1 MSKSAEICAHP
12 VLASAG
18 KRTRSLSRAD
28 LVPLAVLASILILLF
43 WRVLFTGQMF
53 FIAMPS
59 ATPIREHDSFTMW
72 FEAVICP
79 TGTLISA
86 LASPYSR
93 IQTSSF
99 SIPPPSLSSCCRLDW
114 DTASLRPAIWLGCLW
129 YLSAR
134 PALRAEPAV
143 SILCGRCVCGKRS
156 TAVARQSL
164 QPRGCGGLD
173 TLGVTLHRQRR
184 ESPLKARLDSAGW
197 SFCPAALGR
206 RALHLACHV
215 YPGYSTVLI
224 RSI

>member
-43 WRVLFTGQMF
+43 WRVLFTSQMF

-114 DTASLRPAIWLGCLW
+114 DTASTTSCILAGLPLVLICSPGASSRAGCQHSLRPLRMRQAVHCCRSAIFTTTWL
-129 YLSAR
+129 R
-134 PALRAEPAV
+134 R
-143 SILCGRCVCGKRS
+143 
-156 TAVARQSL
+156 
-164 QPRGCGGLD
+164 
-173 TLGVTLHRQRR
+173 LG
-184 ESPLKARLDSAGW
+184 
-197 SFCPAALGR
+197 
-206 RALHLACHV
+206 
-215 YPGYSTVLI
+215 YPGRYSAPTAP
-224 RSI
+224 